1 MTPCWFLSICPA
13 TSLFMTSGPVPNH
26 VVIIIVQPRQVH
38 RYDLIRF
45 NRRNSWWPD
54 FVTWLA
60 DRGGRQKDAP
70 VSLGGSSMPPIEPAP
85 GSYVLEK

>member
-1 MTPCWFLSICPA
+1 MIWFVRGFIIKASYLLGAVDEPDPA
-13 TSLFMTSGPVPNH
+13 AWAETAEKNG
-26 VVIIIVQPRQVH
+26 
-38 RYDLIRF
+38 D
-45 NRRNSWWPD
+45 SWWPD